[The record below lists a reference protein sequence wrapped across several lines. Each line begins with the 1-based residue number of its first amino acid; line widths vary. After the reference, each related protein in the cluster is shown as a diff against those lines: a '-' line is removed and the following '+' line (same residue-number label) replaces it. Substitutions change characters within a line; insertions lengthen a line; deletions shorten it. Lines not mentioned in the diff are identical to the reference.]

1 MNQHVAKRKTDEILH
16 RSIARLEKL
25 EVGQESPALS
35 LTTHI
40 PLPNVKGRIDH
51 ARVDL
56 KGQRFFV
63 GAVAN
68 DTREVIDLK
77 SSQRVQTITDLE
89 EPQAVYYRRFHQ
101 SPLCSLRWER
111 RHESV

>member
-1 MNQHVAKRKTDEILH
+1 MLRREKQMKYCIATLLAL
-16 RSIARLEKL
+16 RSV

-40 PLPNVKGRIDH
+40 PLPNVNGRIDH

-56 KGQRFFV
+56 KGQRLFV
-63 GAVAN
+63 AAVAN

>member
-1 MNQHVAKRKTDEILH
+1 MLRREKQMKYCIAALLAL
-16 RSIARLEKL
+16 RSV

-51 ARVDL
+51 ASVDL
-56 KGQRFFV
+56 KGQRLFV
-63 GAVAN
+63 AAFAN
-68 DTREVIDLK
+68 DTHEVIDLK